1 VRRLADVS
9 AFCGRGGSYHDGPVF
24 SWGAESR
31 PADFLQQA
39 PAYPA
44 GLCVDATIG
53 LRSALSVSERE
64 RAKRAKY
71 APQLAGHPHLGFAV
85 FAVDSAGAM
94 GREADGIVGDWTRS
108 LAHTRSAVGMPAG
121 DARAEVLG
129 RTARVRVMVS
139 QTLAW
144 ARMDAGG

>member
-1 VRRLADVS
+1 MPIRETVVTTTA
-9 AFCGRGGSYHDGPVF
+9 GPI
-24 SWGAESR
+24 SLEQQ
-31 PADFLQQA
+31 PHTKTDFVLLRA
-39 PAYPA
+39 ALWSVCLYVGF
-44 GLCVDATIG
+44 GL
-53 LRSALSVSERE
+53 
-64 RAKRAKY
+64 
-71 APQLAGHPHLGFAV
+71 LGFAV

-129 RTARVRVMVS
+129 RTARAYVRVMVS